1 MIKLKPLS
9 YFKAVC
15 EHGSISAASD
25 VLFIAQPPLSKALH
39 QLEEEWGVKLFE
51 RSSRGMT
58 PTEAGTYLYR
68 RASDLL
74 QMAAEIDEE
83 MQAFGEGDRGVVRIG
98 TVSMG
103 IPRVAAAMKR
113 LKLAHPQLSF
123 SLQQGDTGY
132 LEELLERRRIDV
144 ALVHL
149 PLTTRDDELAIQPLA
164 RACFRVMCLP
174 DSPLARDPQ
183 VTLQQLA
190 AWPLVVM
197 RRKSGFGVYDNV
209 MQFFSKAGLKPQIL
223 ADASDVPMMKH
234 LVEQGMGVG
243 LLPMLAEDREASA
256 LLTLPVP
263 ELDAVADDLV
273 LISRSH
279 HQCNTVLRTVIEA
292 FNAAS

>member
-39 QLEEEWGVKLFE
+39 QLEDEWGVKLFD

-74 QMAAEIDEE
+74 QMASEIDEE

-113 LKLAHPQLSF
+113 LKSEHPHLGF

-132 LEELLERRRIDV
+132 LEELLDRRRIDV

-149 PLTTRDDELAIQPLA
+149 PLTTRDEDLAIQPLA
-164 RACFRVMCLP
+164 RACFRVMCLA
-174 DSPLARDPQ
+174 DSPLAHHRQ
-183 VTLQQLA
+183 VTLTQLVE
-190 AWPLVVM
+190 WPLVVM

-209 MQFFSKAGLKPQIL
+209 MQFFLKAGLKPQIL
-223 ADASDVPMMKH
+223 ADASDVPMMKY

-243 LLPMLAEDREASA
+243 LLPMLEENHEVST

-273 LISRSH
+273 LIYRSPH
-279 HQCNTVLRTVIEA
+279 PCHTVLRTVIDA
-292 FNAAS
+292 FVA

>member
-15 EHGSISAASD
+15 EHGSISAASN

-74 QMAAEIDEE
+74 QMATEIDEE

-103 IPRVAAAMKR
+103 IPRVAAAIKQ
-113 LKLAHPQLSF
+113 LKTAHPQLSF

-174 DSPLARDPQ
+174 DSSLAHGSQ

-209 MQFFSKAGLKPQIL
+209 MQFFSKAGLKPHVL
-223 ADASDVPMMKH
+223 ADASDVPMMKY

-243 LLPMLAEDREASA
+243 LLPMLVQDHEASA

-279 HQCNTVLRTVIEA
+279 HPCNPVLRTVIEA
-292 FNAAS
+292 FNAAN

>member
-9 YFKAVC
+9 YFKAVY

-25 VLFIAQPPLSKALH
+25 VLYIAQPPLSKALQ
-39 QLEEEWGVKLFE
+39 QLEEEWGVKLFD

-58 PTEAGTYLYR
+58 PTEAGMYLYR
-68 RASDLL
+68 RAGDLL
-74 QMAAEIDEE
+74 QMANEIDLE

-103 IPRVAAAMKR
+103 IPKVAGVMQQ
-113 LKLAHPQLSF
+113 LKSEHPQLSF

-132 LEELLERRRIDV
+132 LEELVERRRIDV

-149 PLTTRDDELAIQPLA
+149 PLTSSDEQLAIQPLA
-164 RACFRVMCLP
+164 HSCFRAMCLR
-174 DSPLARDPQ
+174 DSPLAAFK
-183 VTLQQLA
+183 TLTLKQLA
-190 AWPLVVM
+190 EWPLVLM

-223 ADASDVPMMKH
+223 ADASDVPMMKY
-234 LVEQGMGVG
+234 LVEKGMAIG
-243 LLPMLAEDREASA
+243 LLPMLSGQREWEN

-263 ELDAVADDLV
+263 ELETVADDLV
-273 LISRSH
+273 VIYRS
-279 HQCNTVLRTVIEA
+279 QPECSTMLRTVIKA
-292 FNAAS
+292 FNI